1 MSFLVAPHLA
11 PTQDLPVEVTE
22 GPGVKRVIVGITGA
36 SAVLYGIRLLQ
47 VLQQTEAVETHLI
60 VSRAA
65 GITLSLECPEW
76 TLASVKALADVCHKE
91 NDIAAS
97 IASGS
102 FSIHGM
108 VVVPASMKTVA
119 QIAHGVGETLLHR
132 AADVTLKERRTLV
145 VVPRETPLHLGHLR
159 NLTTLAELGAV
170 IVPPLVAFYHQP
182 RTLLDVVDHTVGKVL
197 EILGIPHSLFAP
209 WEGPKE

>member
-1 MSFLVAPHLA
+1 
-11 PTQDLPVEVTE
+11 
-22 GPGVKRVIVGITGA
+22 VIIALTGA

-47 VLQQTEAVETHLI
+47 TLKTTEGVETHLI

-76 TLASVKALADVCHKE
+76 TLAAVKDLADVCHKE

-102 FSIHGM
+102 YPIHGM
-108 VVVPASMKTVA
+108 VVIPASMKTVA

-170 IVPPLVAFYHQP
+170 IVPPLVAFYHRPQ
-182 RTLLDVVDHTVGKVL
+182 TVLDVVDHTVGKVL
-197 EILGIPHSLFAP
+197 DVLGIPHALYPA
-209 WEGPKE
+209 WEGPKNLLPDGPR